1 MVPDV
6 AKAGHSFKGAFAY
19 YLHDKRQGD
28 GPQPDTAARVAWTE
42 TRNLATD
49 DPETA
54 KRIMVATARR
64 ADELKE
70 RAGVKATGRKSTA
83 HVYAYALAW
92 HPDEAATLTRAE
104 MVRAADESLRVLGA
118 DHLQAVIV
126 AHTDRSH
133 PHVHVILN
141 RVDPETG
148 KMLATSNDFRKL
160 SDWAHRYEKER
171 GQILTP
177 ARDPAARQI
186 LTKDFTATAEQA
198 RPAPQKPAKGPSE
211 AAILKDISDAQKARH
226 KAAWTAL
233 AAKAKANREAVYA
246 AFGQQIKDAAG
257 VAKEKARPLWSQHF
271 REAKAA
277 WRDFQ
282 QLERSAIGKIA
293 LSLAFAKEQQRRGQA
308 PGRGFL
314 SLTFAYVLSSDLR
327 RQSFAQGIERQRL
340 AVANRARAALDSDIA
355 IIKATR
361 AEALAQKR
369 QDFAAARAA
378 LIETQ
383 NAERAKIREAW
394 RQVYSRQGK
403 DPLYPARQKPA
414 PVQEQKPMKREFDTA
429 ANGLPNAGK
438 APTETRHL
446 AQAAPAPS
454 PAGVPPLTPRKAQEV
469 TAKPEPTPTAR
480 PVPAKDWTKAATP
493 PAATP
498 APAKD
503 WTKSATDKPREI
515 KPLPPRNKDRDRDR

>member
-19 YLHDKRQGD
+19 YLHDKRQDD
-28 GPQPDTAARVAWTE
+28 GPQPDTAARIAWTE

-54 KRIMVATARR
+54 KRIMIATARR
-64 ADELKE
+64 ADALKE
-70 RAGVKATGRKSTA
+70 LAGVKATGRKSTA

-126 AHTDRSH
+126 CHTDRSH

-171 GQILTP
+171 GKVLTP

-198 RPAPQKPAKGPSE
+198 RPAPQTPAKGPSE
-211 AAILKDISDAQKARH
+211 AAILKDLSDAQRARH
-226 KAAWTAL
+226 KAEWVAI
-233 AAKAKANREAVYA
+233 AAKAKADREAVYA

-271 REAKAA
+271 RDMKDARRTFE
-277 WRDFQ
+277 
-282 QLERSAIGKIA
+282 QLERSTLGRLAM
-293 LSLAFAKEQQRRGQA
+293 SLAFAKAQQRAGQV
-308 PGRGFL
+308 PGRGLL
-314 SLTFAYVLSSDLR
+314 SLTFAHVISSDLR
-327 RQSFAQGIERQRL
+327 RQSFAQGIERQKL
-340 AVANRARAALDSDIA
+340 AVANRARAALDSEIA
-355 IIKATR
+355 SIKAQR
-361 AEALAQKR
+361 VEALARQR

-378 LIETQ
+378 LIASQ
-383 NAERAKIREAW
+383 NAERAHIREAW
-394 RQVYSRQGK
+394 RQVYARRGKEPFYPTRQNAV
-403 DPLYPARQKPA
+403 PM
-414 PVQEQKPMKREFDTA
+414 QEQKPMKREFDTA
-429 ANGLPNAGK
+429 ALGLPNAGK

-446 AQAAPAPS
+446 AQSAPAPS
-454 PAGVPPLTPRKAQEV
+454 PAGVPPLTPRAAQEV
-469 TAKPEPTPTAR
+469 PTKDWTRAASP
-480 PVPAKDWTKAATP
+480 PVASPAPAKDWTKAA
-493 PAATP
+493 A
-498 APAKD
+498 
-503 WTKSATDKPREI
+503 DKPREI
-515 KPLPPRNKDRDRDR
+515 KPLPPRSKDRDRDR